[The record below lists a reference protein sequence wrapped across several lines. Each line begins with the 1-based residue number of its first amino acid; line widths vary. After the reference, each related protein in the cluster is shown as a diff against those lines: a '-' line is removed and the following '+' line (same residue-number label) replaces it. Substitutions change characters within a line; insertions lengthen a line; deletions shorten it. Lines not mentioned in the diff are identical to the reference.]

1 MQRRE
6 FTTALFA
13 APAAPPRIRAAM
25 IGNDHGH
32 AASKRKALSSMAE
45 YDFIGVVEPDAA
57 FNDKSLEMIAIET
70 RDYQRNLELAQLA
83 IASGKHVHLDKPPGT
98 SYEGLRDMFII
109 AREKKLA
116 VQMGYQWRYH
126 PGMNAV
132 LDAARNGKLGRV
144 YRFRASIDKPAREM
158 SPYKGGMMFI
168 EGCHLV
174 DRATALLGKPRKVTG
189 FIPGDDNNL
198 VVLEYDGV
206 IAEISV
212 ANGDPN
218 GNAHRYVE
226 VIGTKGTAKASP
238 FAPARVHFHME
249 GEQPRSYDPPPFP
262 TYTPDFA
269 ELAAT
274 IRTGKK
280 PSYSFDHDLMTHRV
294 LLEACGML

>member
-1 MQRRE
+1 MKRRD

-13 APAAPPRIRAAM
+13 APAAPPRIRVGM

-32 AASKRKALSSMAE
+32 AASKRKALSSMPE
-45 YDFIGVVEPDAA
+45 YDFVGVVEPDAA
-57 FNDKSLEMIAIET
+57 FNDKSIEMVAIESH
-70 RDYQRNLELAQLA
+70 DYKRNLEYAQLA
-83 IASGKHVHLDKPPGT
+83 VAADKHVHLDKPPGT
-98 SYEGLRDMFII
+98 SYEGLRDLFVI
-109 AREKKLA
+109 ARERKLA

-132 LDAARNGKLGRV
+132 LDAAREGKLGRV

-218 GNAHRYVE
+218 GNAHRYLE

-249 GEQPRSYDPPPFP
+249 GAQPRSYDPPPFP

-274 IRTGKK
+274 IRSGKK
-280 PSYSFDHDLMTHRV
+280 PSYSFEHDLMTHRV